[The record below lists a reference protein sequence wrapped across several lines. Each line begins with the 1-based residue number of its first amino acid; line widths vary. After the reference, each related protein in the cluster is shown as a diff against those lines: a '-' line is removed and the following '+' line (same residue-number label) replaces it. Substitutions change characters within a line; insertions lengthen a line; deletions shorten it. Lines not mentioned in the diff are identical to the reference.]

1 MSTATATPRTGVEIV
16 TNATNLLGPIL
27 VATDGTSSASAALKA
42 AALMSDG
49 ESARVMVLAVLEPL
63 PLVAADYGLLL
74 PPAETDD
81 ARRQALL
88 TRVYDQIAETVGA
101 QPSWEV
107 QVRDGDPAA
116 VIARTGREVEARMII
131 AGIGHH
137 DLLDR
142 MFGGETAL
150 HTLRLARMPVLAV
163 SPDFA
168 ALPQRI
174 AIALDFSQPSIAS
187 AQVAL
192 QLLPSAKMVYL
203 VHVAPRLELQPEA
216 YAAWMSDY
224 SEGVG
229 PAFERVRAQLD
240 IPPGITLET
249 ITLNGKP
256 TKALLSFAK
265 SANVDAI
272 VTGSRGAGLV
282 DRILVGS
289 TATGLIRGANC
300 SVLAVPALQSATQRH
315 MVGGTPDEIPES
327 EWAAALDAFT
337 RRNAGRL
344 ATLEVDDPAIGAQP
358 QQRDIPFLGAAFDH
372 HDRRIEL
379 MLGEMDDKS
388 RHLTRG
394 IEDVQHLDLLK
405 DSTGRDWV
413 LRVAHGSGQTILTLA
428 R

>member
-1 MSTATATPRTGVEIV
+1 MSTALATPHAGVDIV
-16 TNATNLLGPIL
+16 LSEPEVTGPIV
-27 VATDGTSSASAALKA
+27 VATDGTTSAAAALKA
-42 AALMSDG
+42 AHAMASLNG
-49 ESARVMVLAVLEPL
+49 AAVVVLTVLEPL

-74 PPAETDD
+74 PPSDTDD
-81 ARRQALL
+81 ARRQALA
-88 TRVYDQIAETVGA
+88 TRVRDQIVETVGPHA
-101 QPSWEV
+101 NWDV

-116 VIARTGREVEARMII
+116 VIARVAREAGARMII

-150 HTLRLARMPVLAV
+150 HTLRLSRVPVLAV
-163 SPDFA
+163 APTFE

-174 AIALDFSQPSIAS
+174 AIAVDFSQPSIAA
-187 AQVAL
+187 AQAAL
-192 QLLPSAKMVYL
+192 RLLPSPAMIYL

-229 PAFERVRAQLD
+229 PAFERVRAQLAL
-240 IPPGITLET
+240 PAGVPVET
-249 ITLNGKP
+249 ITLTGKP
-256 TKALLSFAK
+256 TKALLAFAK
-265 SANVDAI
+265 SAAVDLIA
-272 VTGSRGAGLV
+272 TGSRGAGIV

-289 TATGLIRGANC
+289 TATGLIRGSSC
-300 SVLAVPALQSATQRH
+300 SILAVPAPTVARQRA
-315 MVGGTPDEIPES
+315 MEGGIPDEIPEE
-327 EWAAALDAFT
+327 EWSAALDAFT

-358 QQRDIPFLGAAFDH
+358 QLHDVPFNGAVYDR

-379 MLGEMDDKS
+379 MMGDMDSAD

-394 IEDVQHLDLLK
+394 IGDVRHVDLLK
-405 DSTGRDWV
+405 DAAGRDWV
-413 LRVAHGSGQTILTLA
+413 LRIAHGSGQTILTLA